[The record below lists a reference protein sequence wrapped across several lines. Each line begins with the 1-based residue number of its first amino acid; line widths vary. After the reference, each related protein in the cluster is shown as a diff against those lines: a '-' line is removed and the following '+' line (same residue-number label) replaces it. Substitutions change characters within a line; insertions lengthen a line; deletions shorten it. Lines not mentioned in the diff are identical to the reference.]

1 MALFETGTTARV
13 PRLELELSTACDHRC
28 AHCYNVWNA
37 PGSAYPRGALP
48 TADYLAMLER
58 LVAES
63 GAQELVLTGGE
74 PLLHPDAL
82 LIAARAA
89 ALVPHVR
96 LVTNGSHVGPE
107 KARALAKAGVAA
119 VQLTL
124 LGARRETH
132 DGLKGVASFD
142 DTLRAILDLKDAG
155 LPVQVCH
162 VASRRNAGALPE
174 ILQLCF
180 GLGVRLLVYNR
191 MCPSGGAVAR
201 VAELLPTVEQVEA
214 DLEACERLGRRYGVA
229 VATAMP
235 LPPCLIRHERYPW
248 VRFGFCSLGSPS
260 PSLVI
265 DPLGNVRPCNLSSH
279 VLGNV
284 ARGGL
289 AQLRHAEWG
298 RKFRRVTPRVCRG
311 CVHEASC
318 GGGCP
323 ASAVACQGSNAH
335 PEPFLA
341 QALEAR

>member
-1 MALFETGTTARV
+1 MGLLEAGAAGKVSRI
-13 PRLELELSTACDHRC
+13 ELELTTACDHRC
-28 AHCYNVWNA
+28 VHCYNVWNA
-37 PGSAYPRGALP
+37 DPGYPRGALP
-48 TADYLAMLER
+48 TAEYLAMVER
-58 LVAES
+58 LVGES

-82 LIAARAA
+82 VIAARAA
-89 ALVPHVR
+89 KLVPHVR
-96 LVTNGSHVGPE
+96 LVTNGSHLGPD

-124 LGARRETH
+124 LGSRRETH
-132 DGLKGVASFD
+132 DRLKGVASFD

-155 LPVQVCH
+155 VPVQICH
-162 VASRRNAGALPE
+162 VASRGNAGELPE

-180 GLGVRLLVYNR
+180 GLGVKLLVYNR

-201 VAELLPTVEQVEA
+201 IGELLPTVEQVET
-214 DLEACERLGRRYGVA
+214 DLEACERLGRRYGIA

-235 LPPCLIRHERYPW
+235 IPPCLVRHERYPW
-248 VRFGFCSLGSPS
+248 VRFGFCSLGSA
-260 PSLVI
+260 SLVI

-298 RKFRRVTPRVCRG
+298 RRFRRVTPKVCRG

-323 ASAVACQGSNAH
+323 ASGVACRGSSAH

-341 QALEAR
+341 QVLGEGR